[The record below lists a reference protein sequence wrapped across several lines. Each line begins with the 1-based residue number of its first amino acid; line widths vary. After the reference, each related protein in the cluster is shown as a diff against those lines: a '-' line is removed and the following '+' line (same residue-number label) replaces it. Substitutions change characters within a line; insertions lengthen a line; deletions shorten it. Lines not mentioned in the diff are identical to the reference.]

1 MKTLIMLIKRNMLVY
16 RRDRATVLF
25 SMLAMIIVIAL
36 NVIFLGKNNVDNLI
50 NIVHISSTMANKLV
64 FIWIIA
70 GIIVINCV
78 TTSTAV
84 MGLMV
89 EDEDKKRMPVFLVS
103 SVSRFKL
110 SMSYILTA
118 FIASATIGIITLGG
132 LEMYLLLS
140 GGYVFTLIQI
150 IKIIGLIFLNS
161 FGSSTF
167 MFFLV
172 SFIHS
177 SSAFSG
183 INTLVGS
190 LIGFVT
196 GMYVQMGELPSIV
209 QNILKFIPVLHGA
222 SLMREALLEN
232 LITDAFTGQ
241 QVQIMNECTEY
252 MGITLSYNGWVILDR
267 YKIIFLFITGM
278 IFMILSVFVVRN
290 REARDR

>member
-1 MKTLIMLIKRNMLVY
+1 MKTLVMLIKRNMLVY
-16 RRDRATVLF
+16 RRDRATVFF

-36 NVIFLGKNNVDNLI
+36 NVIFLGKNTVDNLI
-50 NIVHISSTMANKLV
+50 NVLHISSAMANKLV
-64 FIWIIA
+64 IVWIIA

-78 TTSTAV
+78 TTSIAA

-89 EDEDKKRMPVFLVS
+89 EDEDKKRMPVFLAS

-110 SMSYILTA
+110 SMGYILTA
-118 FIASATIGIITLGG
+118 FIASETIGIITLGI

-140 GGYVFTLIQI
+140 GGYMFTLIQI

-161 FGSSTF
+161 FGSSVF

-183 INTLVGS
+183 INILVGT

-196 GMYVQMGELPSIV
+196 GMYVQMGELPAMV
-209 QNILKFIPVLHGA
+209 QNILKFIPILHGA

-232 LITDAFTGQ
+232 VITAVFAGKSD
-241 QVQIMNECTEY
+241 QVISKCTEY
-252 MGITLSYNGWVILDR
+252 MGITLSYNGTLINDS
-267 YKIIFLFITGM
+267 YKIIFLLITGI
-278 IFMILSVFVVRN
+278 IFMFLSAFVIRN
-290 REARDR
+290 KEARDR